1 MTKSRLGLLLVISA
15 FVMPVGQAQDSAQQL
30 ESVREEI
37 KTLSQDMASNK
48 ADKET
53 LYKQLE
59 AQSLKVS
66 AINRELARL
75 DQNIRIQD
83 RQLVTLNQQL
93 DQQQLMQSEQL
104 EALYE
109 QLRAAFINSQPSYMK
124 MLLNQQDPAL
134 LSRGNVYYRYFN
146 DARRNQLEQIDQLL
160 ANLSEEQK
168 QVFAAQRE
176 LQSLYESQKQQQA
189 SLQAQ
194 TEARQATLAALDQ
207 KIASQDARLSELR
220 SQEQQ
225 LQNLIDSLA
234 RQQAREPSPPP
245 AVKPTQPFT
254 SLNGKLNWPVHGK
267 VVAHY
272 GSSRNVGTLK
282 WQGIMIDSALGT
294 DVKAVAS
301 GRVVFSEWL
310 RGFGLLIIIDH
321 GDQFMSLYGNND
333 ALLKDVGDAVTLG
346 ETIAQSGN
354 QGIRQQAGLYFEIR
368 HKGQPVN
375 PVTWL
380 EKRS

>member
-1 MTKSRLGLLLVISA
+1 MTTASLILILLSSALISA
-15 FVMPVGQAQDSAQQL
+15 GHAQDSTQHL
-30 ESVREEI
+30 EAVRDEI
-37 KTLSQDMASNK
+37 KTLSQDLASNK
-48 ADKET
+48 ADKES

-59 AQSLKVS
+59 TQSLKVS
-66 AINRELARL
+66 AINRELASL
-75 DQNIRIQD
+75 NEKIRTQD
-83 RQLVTLNQQL
+83 RQLTALNQQL

-146 DARRNQLEQIDQLL
+146 DARREQIEEIDQLL
-160 ANLSEEQK
+160 ASLSDEQK

-176 LQSLYESQKQQQA
+176 LQSLYETQKQQQA

-234 RQQAREPSPPP
+234 RQQAKRASPPST
-245 AVKPTQPFT
+245 VKPTQPFT
-254 SLNGKLNWPVHGK
+254 SLNGRLNWPVSGK
-267 VVAHY
+267 VLAHY
-272 GSSRNVGTLK
+272 GSSRNIGTLK
-282 WQGIMIDSALGT
+282 WQGIMIDSAPGT

-310 RGFGLLIIIDH
+310 RGFGLLIIVDH

-333 ALLKDVGDAVTLG
+333 ALLKDVGDTVTVG
-346 ETIAQSGN
+346 ETIAQTGN

-375 PVTWL
+375 PVNWL

>member
-1 MTKSRLGLLLVISA
+1 MTMASLVLILLSSA
-15 FVMPVGQAQDSAQQL
+15 LITVGHAQDSTQQL
-30 ESVREEI
+30 ESVRDEI
-37 KTLSQDMASNK
+37 KTLSQDLASNK
-48 ADKET
+48 ADKES
-53 LYKQLE
+53 LYKQLQV
-59 AQSLKVS
+59 QSMKVS
-66 AINRELARL
+66 AISRELASL
-75 DQNIRIQD
+75 NEKIRTQD
-83 RQLVTLNQQL
+83 RQLTVLNQQL
-93 DQQQLMQSEQL
+93 DQQQMMQSEQL

-109 QLRAAFINSQPSYMK
+109 QLRAAFINSQPGYMK

-146 DARRNQLEQIDQLL
+146 DARRQQLEEIDQVL
-160 ANLSEEQK
+160 ASLSDEQK

-176 LQSLYESQKQQQA
+176 LQSLYETQKQKQA

-234 RQQAREPSPPP
+234 RQQAKRASPPST
-245 AVKPTQPFT
+245 VKPTQPFT
-254 SLNGKLNWPVHGK
+254 SLNGRLNWPVRGK
-267 VVAHY
+267 VLAHY

-282 WQGIMIDSALGT
+282 WQGIMIDSAPGT

-310 RGFGLLIIIDH
+310 RGFGLLIIVDH

-333 ALLKDVGDAVTLG
+333 ALLKDVGDTVTVG
-346 ETIAQSGN
+346 ETIAQTGN

-375 PVTWL
+375 PVNWL